1 MSRRRGGGNEV
12 WYVCAQMD
20 RPGIVSMQNAYKMP
34 TRMGYAKKGCWKNVR
49 NPLFLLAC
57 PEGFEP
63 PTVGLEGRCS
73 IQLSYGQ
80 KCRGAGCPGIPK
92 TRGLRLPGRPRF

>member
-1 MSRRRGGGNEV
+1 MMV
-12 WYVCAQMD
+12 VITVM
-20 RPGIVSMQNAYKMP
+20 VL
-34 TRMGYAKKGCWKNVR
+34 MGARAMWV
-49 NPLFLLAC
+49 AC

-80 KCRGAGCPGIPK
+80 CVMR
-92 TRGLRLPGRPRF
+92 

>member
-1 MSRRRGGGNEV
+1 
-12 WYVCAQMD
+12 
-20 RPGIVSMQNAYKMP
+20 MQNAYKMP

-63 PTVGLEGRCS
+63 PTVGLEAIMLWPLFPYAARVCGTLNES
-73 IQLSYGQ
+73 EHTLS
-80 KCRGAGCPGIPK
+80 
-92 TRGLRLPGRPRF
+92 TLRL